1 MSARMRC
8 LYFHSSGRKRQAQC
22 NLMSEFRFEN
32 RRLKDSGMP
41 EREDSGQ
48 CRETETSP
56 TPSPGTSRGT
66 DATDRGNTVTTSR
79 DTLICANCDAPLTGA
94 FCASCGQK
102 STRSR
107 RLDGRLL
114 FEDLIE
120 KALNLELSLLRT
132 VVGLTVRP
140 GTVCREY
147 VNGKR
152 TLYTNPVTYLLLV
165 AVLGAVSKSLIRSIT
180 GYEASESDLF
190 GED

>member
-1 MSARMRC
+1 
-8 LYFHSSGRKRQAQC
+8 
-22 NLMSEFRFEN
+22 
-32 RRLKDSGMP
+32 MP

-79 DTLICANCDAPLTGA
+79 DTLICANCDEPLTGA
-94 FCASCGQK
+94 FCEQK
-102 STRSR
+102 ATRSR

-120 KALNLELSLLRT
+120 KALNLESSLLRT
-132 VVGLTVRP
+132 VVGLTLRP